1 MAGTGAKI
9 DSLRLNRFET
19 KRLAWALA
27 LSVAAHLL
35 IWGGF
40 ELGKKYQL
48 WQRFHLP
55 ARLMPT
61 QKKSPPPVAQETEPT
76 MFLDVDPDQ
85 VSPDA
90 PKDAKYY
97 SAKNSRAAN
106 PDAERDSKQPKLNGK
121 QADVPKVRD
130 VPRTPITKPQ
140 PAPALQTPQKEQQA
154 SPPKPTEEPGETKLA
169 KLEMS
174 PQKKET
180 PEKPRTLN
188 EARAQQQALRPSR
201 QMLQDG
207 GVLRRMSV
215 AALDSKATPF
225 GEYDQAL
232 VDAVSQCWF
241 DYLEKNSYA
250 FDRLGVVIVAFRL
263 HSDGRVTDLRIVQD
277 TVDDKAQG
285 IWAYLCQASVE
296 KAAPFAPW
304 PSDLVRLNNANYR
317 DVKFRFIY

>member
-35 IWGGF
+35 IWGGY

-48 WQRFHLP
+48 WQRLHLP

-106 PDAERDSKQPKLNGK
+106 PDAERDSNQPKLTGK
-121 QADVPKVRD
+121 QTDVPKVRD

-140 PAPALQTPQKEQQA
+140 PAPEIQTPQKEQQA
-154 SPPKPTEEPGETKLA
+154 SPPKPTEEAGETKLA

-180 PEKPRTLN
+180 PEKPRTLK
-188 EARAQQQALRPSR
+188 EARAQQQALRPSISM
-201 QMLQDG
+201 QQDG
-207 GVLRRMSV
+207 GTQRR
-215 AALDSKATPF
+215 ALVPSFDSKSTAF
-225 GEYDQAL
+225 GEYDAKIVEAIQQRWFDLLDSQKFASDRTGKVMVKFRL
-232 VDAVSQCWF
+232 NFNGTVSDMAIVQSTVGDLLSYVCQSAVS
-241 DYLEKNSYA
+241 DP
-250 FDRLGVVIVAFRL
+250 
-263 HSDGRVTDLRIVQD
+263 
-277 TVDDKAQG
+277 
-285 IWAYLCQASVE
+285 
-296 KAAPFAPW
+296 APYEAW
-304 PSDLVRLNNANYR
+304 PSDMRRAIGAN
-317 DVKFRFIY
+317 FREVTLTFYYY